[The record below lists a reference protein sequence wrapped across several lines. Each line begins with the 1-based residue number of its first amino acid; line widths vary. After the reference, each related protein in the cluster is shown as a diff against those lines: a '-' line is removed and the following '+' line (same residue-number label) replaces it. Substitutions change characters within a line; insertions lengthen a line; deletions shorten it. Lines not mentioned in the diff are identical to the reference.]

1 MMMVLIL
8 LILLCFIHDSIS
20 FTPNMIKSNNYPSKS
35 LDKSNNKL
43 FPYPSSSSGKTK
55 LYFSSKPSLKPK
67 EDRDNNSEIDYKS
80 DLIKTGAWVAAASG
94 FAAAISYTM
103 GSGPAVEFA
112 AGYLLEE
119 SLSIDNLFVFLLLFD
134 YFKVSR
140 SAELKI
146 LEYGILGAVV
156 LRGAFIWA
164 GALAIENFHQIVVL
178 FGVILFGASYK
189 ILFPGEDDGDDED
202 LSQNSVVLFAKKFLK
217 STDKFDRDQFFTVE
231 NGQRVATP
239 LLLCLV
245 CIELSDIIFAFDS
258 VPAIYG
264 VTNDPFIVYTSNV
277 FAICSLRSLYG
288 ILSGAVSQ
296 LKYLEKAVG
305 LILAVIG
312 AKLTFAAFDIEILDP
327 MQSLMVV
334 LALLGSG
341 VGLSVREIEREK
353 KENEEIIIR

>member
-1 MMMVLIL
+1 MVLLFCINDVTS
-8 LILLCFIHDSIS
+8 FI
-20 FTPNMIKSNNYPSKS
+20 PKLVKSQNYVHKS
-35 LDKSNNKL
+35 LDKLNNNLFPLASSSIGNTKL
-43 FPYPSSSSGKTK
+43 FFSSKSSSSKE
-55 LYFSSKPSLKPK
+55 K
-67 EDRDNNSEIDYKS
+67 EDENNYEIDYKS

-103 GSGPAVEFA
+103 GNGPAIEFA

-119 SLSIDNLFVFLLLFD
+119 SLSIDNLFIFLLLFD

-164 GALAIENFHQIVVL
+164 GALAIENFHQIVIL

-189 ILFPGEDDGDDED
+189 ILFSSDDDENDEED

-217 STDKFDRDQFFTVE
+217 STDQFDGDKFFTVE

-264 VTNDPFIVYTSNV
+264 VTSDPFIVYTSNV

-305 LILAVIG
+305 VILAVIG

-327 MQSLMVV
+327 MESLMVV

-341 VGLSVREIEREK
+341 VGLSLREIEKEK
-353 KENEEIIIR
+353 IDNEEAIIR